1 MTKKEYGTILDRVE
15 KGRWKDGTKNGYI
28 ILQFETSDC
37 YECYNLKRLKMT

>member
-28 ILQFETSDC
+28 ILQFETED
-37 YECYNLKRLKMT
+37 